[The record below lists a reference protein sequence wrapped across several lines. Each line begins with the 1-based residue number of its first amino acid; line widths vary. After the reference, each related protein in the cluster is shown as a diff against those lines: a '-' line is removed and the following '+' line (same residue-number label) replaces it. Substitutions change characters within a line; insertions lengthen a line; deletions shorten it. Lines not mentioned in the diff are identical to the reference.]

1 MSAGSGTPEPNE
13 MSNPREV
20 VVYTRPG
27 CPYCFTLRARLR
39 RAGLAFREI
48 NIWEDP
54 DAAAFVRSVAGG
66 NETVPTVVV
75 GDVRMVNPSARRVR
89 AIAAQA
95 GSPAT
100 SKRAHWIRRSAP
112 TGDTA

>member
-1 MSAGSGTPEPNE
+1 MSARPGTPHADVTVDAP
-13 MSNPREV
+13 EV

-27 CPYCFTLRARLR
+27 CPYCFTLRAGLR
-39 RAGLAFREI
+39 RSGLTFREI

-54 DAAAFVRSVAGG
+54 DAAAFVRTVANG

-89 AIAAQA
+89 TVAAKA
-95 GSPAT
+95 SGLPLPKHRRWFS
-100 SKRAHWIRRSAP
+100 RSARS
-112 TGDTA
+112 GETA

>member
-1 MSAGSGTPEPNE
+1 MSAGSGTPDPDAT
-13 MSNPREV
+13 SDPREV

-27 CPYCFTLRARLR
+27 CPYCFTLRGGLR

-48 NIWEDP
+48 NIWEDR

-66 NETVPTVVV
+66 SETVPTVVV

-89 AIAAQA
+89 SVAAQA

-100 SKRAHWIRRSAP
+100 SKRAQWLRRSAR
-112 TGDTA
+112 TGEKA

>member
-1 MSAGSGTPEPNE
+1 MSAGPGTPQPTE
-13 MSNPREV
+13 MSDPREV

-27 CPYCFTLRARLR
+27 CPYCLLLRARLR
-39 RAGLAFREI
+39 RAGLAFREV

-75 GDVRMVNPSARRVR
+75 GHVRMVNPSARRVR
-89 AIAAQA
+89 AAATRA
-95 GSPAT
+95 GGPPT
-100 SKRAHWIRRSAP
+100 SELR
-112 TGDTA
+112 DD